1 MHSQMQVVK
10 ESVVGHLIKPF
21 HQHLGSTWGPYKY
34 TQQQNEIPSGSG
46 SSPGSSPGSLYSP
59 GSSSVVR
66 AMLSPDASLA
76 EMEISSLKNDHNATL
91 IIVDQLFRNPPFT
104 SQSKQYAAK
113 PYRLGGFLYSAYLY
127 HPEIAYQFT
136 VEDRVKFKSEYE
148 EASSLMYD
156 DHIAL
161 PPKFMNSAGAMA
173 AIFDMSLMAHFESSP
188 ACLQEIQSSGVWL
201 TQKKCFGC
209 WTLHKQLS
217 WMPGSLIKHITSAN
231 HCANPT

>member
-1 MHSQMQVVK
+1 MGYPQ
-10 ESVVGHLIKPF
+10 GYPWIT
-21 HQHLGSTWGPYKY
+21 HQRYFLG
-34 TQQQNEIPSGSG
+34 
-46 SSPGSSPGSLYSP
+46 
-59 GSSSVVR
+59 V
-66 AMLSPDASLA
+66 
-76 EMEISSLKNDHNATL
+76 TL
-91 IIVDQLFRNPPFT
+91 IWVGFPR
-104 SQSKQYAAK
+104 Y
-113 PYRLGGFLYSAYLY
+113 YLGGVYRRA
-127 HPEIAYQFT
+127 
-136 VEDRVKFKSEYE
+136 
-148 EASSLMYD
+148 SLMYD

>member
-21 HQHLGSTWGPYKY
+21 HQPLGSIWGPYKY
-34 TQQQNEIPSGSG
+34 TQQQNEIP
-46 SSPGSSPGSLYSP
+46 SPGSLYSP